1 MKRRSNKNNESMAMS
16 QKVYTLRAER
26 AQVMRNFWCMN
37 STEERLK
44 DEASMRARFQLGM
57 RSKKKAS

>member
-37 STEERLK
+37 SRGRTE
-44 DEASMRARFQLGM
+44 G
-57 RSKKKAS
+57 